1 MDIFD
6 RIASEY
12 QKSQPLR
19 LRRDYGEVSQEGH
32 SFKQAQM
39 TKEKFKK
46 RMEEDPEFAEK
57 WNAQTVHSKEEMDE
71 KLGRKAGDIFDKI
84 ASDFKQARM
93 TKEKFKKR
101 MEEDPE
107 FAEKWNAQT
116 VHSKEE
122 MDEKLGRKAGHYH
135 KGPYM
140 SIQHILEMRDLVDG
154 ISEMIH
160 RGDDIPDWAE
170 DVGIKTIE
178 GDSPGSSY
186 YAAVLEKDIDEANSI
201 AKKNNYPVKFV
212 I

>member
-32 SFKQAQM
+32 SFKQAQ
-39 TKEKFKK
+39 
-46 RMEEDPEFAEK
+46 
-57 WNAQTVHSKEEMDE
+57 
-71 KLGRKAGDIFDKI
+71 
-84 ASDFKQARM
+84 M

-170 DVGIKTIE
+170 SKIAHAHQILLDLVGYFQYGE
-178 GDSPGSSY
+178 GY
-186 YAAVLEKDIDEANSI
+186 RTDEDKS
-201 AKKNNYPVKFV
+201 F
-212 I
+212 